1 MNRYQ
6 KRLAALALIF
16 LIVGAFLSISQIYA
30 HQSLDKKEDDLQ
42 VLKKLPEQSTGLMQ
56 PNDIAALLLS
66 DENFTKRLT

>member
-30 HQSLDKKEDDLQ
+30 HQSLYKKEDDLQ

-66 DENFTKRLT
+66 D

>member
-30 HQSLDKKEDDLQ
+30 HQSSGKKEDDLQ

-56 PNDIAALLLS
+56 PNDIAVLLLS
-66 DENFTKRLT
+66 D

>member
-6 KRLAALALIF
+6 KMLAALALIL
-16 LIVGAFLSISQIYA
+16 LIIGTFLSISQTYA
-30 HQSLDKKEDDLQ
+30 HQSSDKKEDDLQ

-66 DENFTKRLT
+66 D

>member
-1 MNRYQ
+1 MNWYQ

-16 LIVGAFLSISQIYA
+16 LIIGSFLCISQIYA
-30 HQSLDKKEDDLQ
+30 YQSSDKKEDDLQ

-66 DENFTKRLT
+66 D

>member
-16 LIVGAFLSISQIYA
+16 LIIGTFLNIGQIYA
-30 HQSLDKKEDDLQ
+30 HQSSDKKEDDLQ
-42 VLKKLPEQSTGLMQ
+42 ALKKLPEQSTGLMQ

-66 DENFTKRLT
+66 D

>member
-1 MNRYQ
+1 MNWYQ

-42 VLKKLPEQSTGLMQ
+42 VLKRLPEQSTGLMQ

-66 DENFTKRLT
+66 D

>member
-6 KRLAALALIF
+6 KRLAALALIILIIGSF
-16 LIVGAFLSISQIYA
+16 LCISQIYA
-30 HQSLDKKEDDLQ
+30 YQSSDKKEDDLQ

-66 DENFTKRLT
+66 D

>member
-16 LIVGAFLSISQIYA
+16 LIIGTFLSIGKNYA
-30 HQSLDKKEDDLQ
+30 HQSSDKKEDDLQ
-42 VLKKLPEQSTGLMQ
+42 VLKRLPEQSTGWMQ

-66 DENFTKRLT
+66 D

>member
-16 LIVGAFLSISQIYA
+16 FIIGTFLSISQIYA
-30 HQSLDKKEDDLQ
+30 HQSSDKKEDDLQ

-66 DENFTKRLT
+66 D

>member
-42 VLKKLPEQSTGLMQ
+42 VLKKLPEQSTSLMQ

-66 DENFTKRLT
+66 D

>member
-16 LIVGAFLSISQIYA
+16 LIVGAFLSISQIYD

-42 VLKKLPEQSTGLMQ
+42 VLKRLPEQSTGLMQ

-66 DENFTKRLT
+66 D

>member
-6 KRLAALALIF
+6 KMLAALALIL
-16 LIVGAFLSISQIYA
+16 LIIGTFLSISHIYA
-30 HQSLDKKEDDLQ
+30 HQSSDKKEDDLQ

-66 DENFTKRLT
+66 D

>member
-16 LIVGAFLSISQIYA
+16 LIIGTFLSISQIYA
-30 HQSLDKKEDDLQ
+30 HQSSDKKEDDLQ
-42 VLKKLPEQSTGLMQ
+42 VLKMQ

-66 DENFTKRLT
+66 D

>member
-16 LIVGAFLSISQIYA
+16 LIVGAFLSVSQIYA
-30 HQSLDKKEDDLQ
+30 HQSSDKKEDDLQ
-42 VLKKLPEQSTGLMQ
+42 VLKRLPEQSTGLMQ

-66 DENFTKRLT
+66 D

>member
-42 VLKKLPEQSTGLMQ
+42 VLKKLPEHSTGFMQ

-66 DENFTKRLT
+66 D

>member
-6 KRLAALALIF
+6 KMLAALALIL
-16 LIVGAFLSISQIYA
+16 LIIGAFLSISQIYA

-42 VLKKLPEQSTGLMQ
+42 VLKKLPEQSTGFMQ

-66 DENFTKRLT
+66 D

>member
-16 LIVGAFLSISQIYA
+16 LIVGAFLSVSQIYA
-30 HQSLDKKEDDLQ
+30 HQSSDKKEDDLQ
-42 VLKKLPEQSTGLMQ
+42 VLRKLPEQSTGLMQ

-66 DENFTKRLT
+66 D

>member
-6 KRLAALALIF
+6 KRLAALALIS
-16 LIVGAFLSISQIYA
+16 LIIGTFLSISHIYA
-30 HQSLDKKEDDLQ
+30 HQSSDKKEDDLQ

-66 DENFTKRLT
+66 D